1 MANEIWT
8 NNFPSGSNLD
18 AYVRKK
24 TDDKVFDEADGGDTF
39 EAWVNGNVANYDIPM
54 TDNGGDYYSVNFP
67 VVITTAGVYRV
78 AIALRAGGTAA
89 ISDKKI
95 AQGELTWDGTAE
107 IDIFTLDTTINDDV
121 IGEDSD
127 TLETL
132 SDQID
137 VLSAQGSRV
146 LNRYPTR
153 SNPDV

>member
-1 MANEIWT
+1 MNEIWT
-8 NNFPSGSNLD
+8 NNFPSGNNLD

-24 TDDKVFDEADGGDTF
+24 TDDKVFDETDGGDTF
-39 EAWVNGNVANYDIPM
+39 ETWVNGNVANYDIPM

-67 VVITTAGVYRV
+67 AVITTTGVYRV
-78 AIALRAGGTAA
+78 VIALRADGTAA
-89 ISDKKI
+89 IGDKKI
-95 AQGELTWDGTAE
+95 AQGELTWDGSAE

-121 IGEDSD
+121 IGGDGD

-132 SDQID
+132 SDQLD

-153 SNPDV
+153 SQPDV